1 MQGRKEV
8 HKSKAN
14 NRRREA
20 AEKKMKAK
28 QLNLR
33 RKLDNHREDRA
44 KTKHYIKQQ

>member
-20 AEKKMKAK
+20 AEKKIKAK

-33 RKLDNHREDRA
+33 PKLDNHREERA
-44 KTKHYIKQQ
+44 KTKFHVQ